1 MQAEYSVYTGYIQDI
16 YRIDLFCHDYKLT
29 IEIDEN
35 GRSDRNI
42 DYQKKKTKFLV
53 VSFLKLTLEKKT
65 LIF

>member
-1 MQAEYSVYTGYIQDI
+1 MQAEYSVYTGYTQDI
-16 YRIDLFCHDYKLT
+16 YRIDLFCHGYKLT